1 MIAVTHRTL
10 NGVLHSKYHAGNG
23 RLGREYEVDNQF
35 TPLHVHLPS
44 ASHTVEFIACG
55 AEHTLLSTQQSAV
68 YSFGCGD
75 GGRLGLGDVKDRL
88 ASCEISTLSGS
99 IILSLSAGTWHS
111 ACVVHVA
118 PLQEEFGWLYTWGT
132 GFVGQL
138 GLSRMCQ
145 TCTPTIV
152 QDFIDK
158 GLSIK
163 QIYCGSHHNAAIAND
178 GNLYTWGSNQY
189 GALGRRSIDARF
201 TPHPGIVAEFGTIVD
216 RIGRGLP
223 LR

>member
-1 MIAVTHRTL
+1 
-10 NGVLHSKYHAGNG
+10 
-23 RLGREYEVDNQF
+23 
-35 TPLHVHLPS
+35 
-44 ASHTVEFIACG
+44 
-55 AEHTLLSTQQSAV
+55 
-68 YSFGCGD
+68 
-75 GGRLGLGDVKDRL
+75 
-88 ASCEISTLSGS
+88 
-99 IILSLSAGTWHS
+99 
-111 ACVVHVA
+111 
-118 PLQEEFGWLYTWGT
+118 
-132 GFVGQL
+132 
-138 GLSRMCQ
+138 MCQ

-189 GALGRRSIDARF
+189 GALGRQSIDARF